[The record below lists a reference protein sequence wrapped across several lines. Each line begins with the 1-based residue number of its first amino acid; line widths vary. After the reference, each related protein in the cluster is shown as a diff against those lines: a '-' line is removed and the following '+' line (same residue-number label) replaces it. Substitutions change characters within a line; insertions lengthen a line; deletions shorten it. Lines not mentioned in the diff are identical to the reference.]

1 LIRAFLLAILLY
13 KPGLVAT
20 LCTHL
25 LSRF

>member
-1 LIRAFLLAILLY
+1 LIRVFLLAILLY

-25 LSRF
+25 FSRF